1 MPGPRSGCTGSAGSA
16 STRPTAAARMTRYI
30 RLGSGLDA
38 QDAAPIRGIA
48 RGAAGAKSLDVTV
61 AVQSAQQ

>member
-1 MPGPRSGCTGSAGSA
+1 MPGPRCSLPVWDGLALIQ
-16 STRPTAAARMTRYI
+16 RIAAAPDERYI

-48 RGAAGAKSLDVTV
+48 RGMVRKPLM
-61 AVQSAQQ
+61 